1 MSNFDSTKKRS
12 KNKTLNHK
20 NPAEARWSLIQ
31 SSLESAAQDWTDF
44 SSNTQVRTHEEVQ
57 FEKVKNMIENLKDK
71 LNEF

>member
-20 NPAEARWSLIQ
+20 NPAEVRWSLIQ
-31 SSLESAAQDWTDF
+31 SDLGSAAQDWTE
-44 SSNTQVRTHEEVQ
+44 SESKTLVKTHEEVQ
-57 FEKVKNMIENLKDK
+57 FEKVKSMIENLKDK